1 MHGAK
6 KYFILLFINIVFPFQ
21 GVSAVQTGVVCVAA

>member
-1 MHGAK
+1 MHCAK
-6 KYFILLFINIVFPFQ
+6 KMYKKIAFIFQ